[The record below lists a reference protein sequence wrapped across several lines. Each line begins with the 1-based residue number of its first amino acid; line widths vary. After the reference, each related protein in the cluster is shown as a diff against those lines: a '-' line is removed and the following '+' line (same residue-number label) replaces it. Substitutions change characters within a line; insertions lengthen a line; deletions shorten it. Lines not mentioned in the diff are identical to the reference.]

1 MKHVSLHPWRV
12 ALLAAAVGLR
22 GLHAQTVV
30 WDHNFTFPG
39 NDFSDNFSDSHNWV
53 GDTAPAN
60 GQSVEFGFTMD
71 ARVFLDE
78 AFTAGTVSFGTSGTG
93 FDATTFDITGNHALT
108 VTQGFVS
115 RATASSDIQIDV
127 PVAIGS
133 AITINNNSSTSALDF
148 LGGITG
154 TGGIVLSGTGTV
166 KLSGSNTYSG
176 LTQVNSGTLSD
187 LTSDAFSPNSGMLV
201 ANDGTLT
208 VNHNEVVGNLQN
220 GGTGGPIVLTGA
232 ITLTSDGLGSPEGA
246 PLGAF
251 GGTISD
257 GGAGGKI
264 AINAGPSGSQGL
276 GGANTY
282 VGGTTVVSGELYL
295 EGSTVGNPGSI
306 TSGPVGTGV
315 LTLDGGSRL
324 SPTVGNVTL
333 ANNIQ
338 LPGSG
343 TIPFADGGSSLNF
356 TLTGLISGSGGIE
369 WDGNGALT
377 LSGSNTFTGGVAID
391 KGTLLLGSSTDT
403 ALSTTFTEG
412 PVGGQGSV
420 LNAANDVII
429 EALGSNVTRTLA
441 NPVTLAGSVQFGNG
455 DNNNLILGGPISGSA
470 GSLTYDGGS
479 SGTLTLLGANSYALG
494 TTIDSGTVIAGSNTA
509 LGTSGV
515 TLNSGSG
522 LNVVS
527 GIIVNNSLSFAGS
540 PSVLSG
546 GGTIASPVVANGSV
560 ILSPG
565 NSPGNSLGTLT
576 FSNGLTLAS
585 GGAISFHLFDVNGPA
600 GVGYSEISATGGL
613 TLTAA
618 PNSLTFNLISVDA
631 NGNAAPSN
639 FQSGTAYSWMFA
651 TSTTPIVGFT
661 GTQFQLVLTGFLNN
675 SNGGT
680 FSFSEGGNSLFL
692 NFTPVPEPSTWA
704 LMAAGL
710 LTVVPLALRR
720 YWRGSKAQGLE
731 RPNGSQTQ

>member
-1 MKHVSLHPWRV
+1 MKRVSPPLWRI
-12 ALLAAAVGLR
+12 ALLAATVGLQ
-22 GLHAQTVV
+22 GLHAQPVV

-39 NDFSDNFSDSHNWV
+39 DDVSDNFSNSHNWV
-53 GDTAPAN
+53 GDTAPVN
-60 GQSVEFGFTMD
+60 GQSIEFGFTSD
-71 ARVFLDE
+71 PRVFLDE
-78 AFTAGTVSFGTSGTG
+78 AFTAATVSFGTTGTG
-93 FDATTFDITGNHALT
+93 FDATAFDVTGNHTLT

-115 RATASSDIQIDV
+115 GSTASSEIQIDV

-133 AITINNNSSTSALDF
+133 TITIDNGSSTSALAF

-154 TGGIVLSGTGTV
+154 AGGITLNGTGAVRLSGT
-166 KLSGSNTYSG
+166 NTYSG
-176 LTQVNSGTLSD
+176 LTQVNSGSLSD
-187 LTSDAFSPNSGMLV
+187 LGSDAFSQNSGMRV
-201 ANDGTLT
+201 ANGGAVT

-220 GGTGGPIVLTGA
+220 GGTGGPILLTGA
-232 ITLTSDGLGSPEGA
+232 ITFTSDGLGSPEGS
-246 PLGAF
+246 PLAAF

-257 GGAGGKI
+257 GGAGGKV
-264 AINAGPSGSQGL
+264 AINAGASDSQGL

-282 VGGTTVVSGELYL
+282 TGGTTVDSGELYVQ
-295 EGSTVGNPGSI
+295 GSTVGNPGSI
-306 TSGPVGTGV
+306 TSGPIGTGV
-315 LTLDGGSRL
+315 LTLDAGSRL
-324 SPTVGNVTL
+324 SPTVANVTL

-343 TIPFADGGSSLNF
+343 AIPFADGGSSLNL

-369 WDGNGALT
+369 WDGNAALA
-377 LSGSNTFTGGVAID
+377 LSGSNTFTGGVNLD

-412 PVGGQGSV
+412 PVGGQGST
-420 LNAANDVII
+420 LNAVNDVIV

-455 DNNNLILGGPISGSA
+455 DDNNLILGGPVSGST
-470 GSLTYDGGS
+470 GSLTYDGGAN
-479 SGTLTLLGANSYALG
+479 GTLTLLGANSYALG

-515 TLNSGSG
+515 TLSNGAA
-522 LNVVS
+522 LNVANGV
-527 GIIVNNSLSFAGS
+527 IVNNSLSFAGS

-576 FSNGLTLAS
+576 FSDGLTLAS
-585 GGAISFHLFDVNGPA
+585 GGTISFHLFDVNGPA
-600 GVGYSEISATGGL
+600 GTGYSEISATGGL

-618 PNSLTFNLISVDA
+618 PNSLTFNLISIDA

-639 FQSGTAYSWMFA
+639 FQSGTPYSWMFA

-680 FSFSEGGNSLFL
+680 FSFSESGNSLFL

-710 LTVVPLALRR
+710 LAVVPLALRR
-720 YWRGSKAQGLE
+720 YRRGSKAQNLE
-731 RPNGSQTQ
+731 RPVG